1 MLRILIALAVLIMV
15 PGGIR
20 AQTVELREALAE
32 AVRERPFARAERAR
46 SEAAEAAADAAGGRY
61 LPHLT
66 LQENYQRTS
75 QPGNGLFIALNQEA
89 FSLDPSQ
96 NLYTT
101 RENFM
106 TRLSLRQPLINS
118 AIYFGQRQARQ
129 ESRAAQAMAAWSE
142 EQAAFAVFRAYIE
155 VQQARAARES
165 AQSSH
170 AEASEVLRLARLS
183 YETGVG
189 LRADQLRAKVALSK
203 AERRLL
209 TVRNDL
215 KLARRGLALA
225 LGRSEGEV
233 GIAETLTPDLFAEE
247 VGMISIQRGDLEAM
261 SHRSEAMR
269 EAQRGAKAAYL
280 PKLNAS
286 AAYEMHDP
294 ETPFGNEADHW
305 TVNVGLS
312 WTVFDGF
319 QRENQRAMAAAQLQ
333 ASRQAHMEAARKT
346 QLQVEEAVLRAA
358 EAESHLE
365 TAQKAVAEADESHRL
380 LQQRYEAGLS
390 DLSDLLAVRAAL
402 DQARTD
408 AVEAESRLILA
419 LGNIRFQ
426 KGVFLQT
433 LLGYEEIIRE

>member
-1 MLRILIALAVLIMV
+1 MFRILIALSVLIMA

-20 AQTVELREALAE
+20 AQTVELREAVAE

-46 SEAAEAAADAAGGRY
+46 SEAAESAADAARGRY
-61 LPHLT
+61 LPFLI
-66 LQENYQRTS
+66 LEGNYQRTS
-75 QPGNGLFIALNQEA
+75 QPGNGLFIALNQED

-101 RENFM
+101 RENFT

-118 AIYFGQRQARQ
+118 DIYYGQRQARE
-129 ESRAAQAMAAWSE
+129 ESRAAQAMASWSE
-142 EQAAFAVFRAYIE
+142 EKAAFDVFRAYLE
-155 VQQARAARES
+155 VQKARAAEDS

-183 YETGVG
+183 YESGVG
-189 LRADQLRAKVALSK
+189 LRADKLRAKVALSK

-215 KLARRGLALA
+215 TLARRALALA

-233 GIAETLTPDLFAEE
+233 GIAEPLTPNLFAEE
-247 VGMISIQRGDLEAM
+247 VGMLPIQRSDLEALA
-261 SHRSEAMR
+261 HRSKAMR

-294 ETPFGNEADHW
+294 ETPFGDEADHW

-312 WTVFDGF
+312 WTLFDGF
-319 QRENQRAMAAAQLQ
+319 QRENRRVRAAAQLQ
-333 ASRQAHMEAARKT
+333 ANRQTHLEAARKT

-358 EAESHLE
+358 EADSHLE
-365 TAQKAVAEADESHRL
+365 TARRAVVEADESHRL

-402 DQARTD
+402 DRARTD
-408 AVEAESRLILA
+408 VVEAESRLILA

-433 LLGYEEIIRE
+433 LLGHEEIISE